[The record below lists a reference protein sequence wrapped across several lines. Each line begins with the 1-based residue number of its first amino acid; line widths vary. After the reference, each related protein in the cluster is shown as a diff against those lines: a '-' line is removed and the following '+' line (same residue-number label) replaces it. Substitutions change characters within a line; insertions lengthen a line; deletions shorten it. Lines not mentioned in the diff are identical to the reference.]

1 MSPRFLILASAG
13 AMFALAACHREQA
26 PVQGQRISL
35 DTVGRGGEQ
44 PLPSPDTKG
53 AAWTVS
59 ANGQAIDF
67 GQPGQKAF
75 LTLACNVKTDP
86 AQVTIVRHAPAR
98 PGEKALFPV
107 ISNSI
112 NSRFKVDAVLRDHEW
127 RWEGTLPAD
136 DALWEVFEGSPAF
149 EATLPGGGSL
159 KVPGSRMP
167 SQFLDWCRNRGQGPA
182 LAAPKNDEAAKPAA

>member
-1 MSPRFLILASAG
+1 MSPRFLILASTV
-13 AMFALAACHREQA
+13 AMLALAACHREQA
-26 PVQGQRISL
+26 PVQAQRISL
-35 DTVGRGGEQ
+35 ANVGSGEEQ

-53 AAWTVS
+53 ASWAVS

-67 GQPGQKAF
+67 GQPGEKPF
-75 LTLACNVKTDP
+75 LTLACNVRTDP
-86 AQVTIVRHAPAR
+86 AQVTIIRHAPAR

-159 KVPGSRMP
+159 KVPGSRIP

-182 LAAPKNDEAAKPAA
+182 LATPKNDKAAKPA